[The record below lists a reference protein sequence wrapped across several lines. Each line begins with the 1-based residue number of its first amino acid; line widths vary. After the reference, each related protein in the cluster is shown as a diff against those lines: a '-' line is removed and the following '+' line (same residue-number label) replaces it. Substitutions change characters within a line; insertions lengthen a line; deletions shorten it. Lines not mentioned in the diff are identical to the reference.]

1 MLKALIAGG
10 NCSCCDGCV
19 AVELCSAE
27 AYDPFMSSFCDS
39 RASEDDRVPSG
50 VGTRSSNREVAA
62 SSLRKRSVMKTIFSS
77 RVICGVVGWVG
88 GVASTD
94 TSCGLILLE
103 ESSVLA
109 SWASSG

>member
-1 MLKALIAGG
+1 MVIVPVATVVLLLSSVLQKRMIR
-10 NCSCCDGCV
+10 SCHH
-19 AVELCSAE
+19 SATLE
-27 AYDPFMSSFCDS
+27 HPRMTACHLGLGQGLLT
-39 RASEDDRVPSG
+39 E
-50 VGTRSSNREVAA
+50 EVAA

-77 RVICGVVGWVG
+77 RVICGVVGWVD